1 MNENNF
7 VIKKQQP
14 NKQRKKRLTF
24 HSPKFSFDSQNDRKS
39 LHISK
44 EEICWE
50 RFEFCLNGP
59 EM

>member
-14 NKQRKKRLTF
+14 NKQRKKRLID
-24 HSPKFSFDSQNDRKS
+24 SLIKFSFDPQNDRQS

-50 RFEFCLNGP
+50 RVEFC
-59 EM
+59 